1 MMRASPKRTNKA
13 QSNIQRRTPKR
24 RKIEKSERGPASQA
38 VHLKRSRSLISIYCL
53 ALATMTLAVYLPAV
67 FHPFVNFDDY
77 DYVTQNPHVQSGLS
91 AETISWAFTSTEA
104 SNWHPLTWLS
114 HALDCQLF
122 GLNPHGHHLTSV
134 LLHTC
139 NVVLLFLI
147 LQWATGALG
156 MSAMVAALFA
166 LHPFNVESVA
176 WVAERKNV
184 LSTFFF
190 FLALAAYGRYA
201 RRPGLGRYLLVA
213 LAFAMGLASKPML
226 VTLPFVLLL
235 LDYWPLARIQSWTE
249 PQHNPQASW
258 PRLLM
263 EKLPLLCLSVAS
275 SIITM
280 IAQRDAVSQFVT
292 FRMRIENAIYSYSWY
307 VMKIFWP
314 VHLAAIYPH
323 PLNKL
328 SRLGLAASA
337 LFLSAVSLLVWQRRK
352 KLPFAIVGWLWFVGT
367 LVPVIG
373 VVQVGDQGMADRY
386 MYIPAVGIFVI
397 LVWSSA
403 EWSKSQAW
411 LSASARS
418 IGLKVFASL
427 VLLALGLL
435 TIHQIHYW
443 RDPMNLWEHALE
455 VTKDNFVAEDHLAG
469 LLVEQGRINEANRF
483 FESAARVAPLD
494 PISHTGLAAAAQD
507 RGDLQEAIRNYN
519 IALNAKNRGLLAMT
533 YANLAVVYRQ
543 LGDYSTA
550 QQNSELALSHNHE
563 TVEVMIQE
571 SLEALQSVPE
581 ASGYVRL
588 GFLLE
593 GVGRMDYA
601 KSAFEKALQLN
612 PTFAPAHKALQEL
625 PKAR

>member
-1 MMRASPKRTNKA
+1 M
-13 QSNIQRRTPKR
+13 
-24 RKIEKSERGPASQA
+24 
-38 VHLKRSRSLISIYCL
+38 ISIYCI
-53 ALATMTLAVYLPAV
+53 ALAAITFAVYLPAI
-67 FHPFVNFDDY
+67 FHPFVNYDDY
-77 DYVTQNPHVQSGLS
+77 DYVTQNPHVQSGLT
-91 AETISWAFTSTEA
+91 AETIGWALTSTEA

-114 HALDCQLF
+114 HALDCQFF

-134 LLHTC
+134 LLHTG
-139 NVVLLFLI
+139 NAVLLFLI
-147 LQWATGALG
+147 LQWATGAPG
-156 MSAMVAALFA
+156 MSAIVAALFA

-190 FLALAAYGRYA
+190 FLTLAAYGRYA
-201 RRPGLGRYLLVA
+201 RRPSLGRYLLVA

-258 PRLLM
+258 PRLLT
-263 EKLPLLCLSVAS
+263 EKMPLLCLSVAS
-275 SIITM
+275 SVVTM
-280 IAQRDAVSQFVT
+280 IAQRDSVSQFVT
-292 FRMRIENAIYSYSWY
+292 LRMRIENAIYAYSCY

-314 VHLAAIYPH
+314 LHLAVIYPH
-323 PLNKL
+323 PLDKL
-328 SRLGLAASA
+328 SKLAIAASA
-337 LFLSAVSLLVWQRRK
+337 LFLIAVSLLVWRWRK
-352 KLPFAIVGWLWFVGT
+352 EFPYTIVGWLWFVGT

-386 MYIPAVGIFVI
+386 MYIPAVGIFVA
-397 LVWSSA
+397 LVWSFM
-403 EWSKSQAW
+403 EWAKSQAW
-411 LSASARS
+411 VSDSVRS
-418 IGLKVFASL
+418 LGLKVATSF

-443 RDPMNLWEHALE
+443 RDPMDLWAHALQITE
-455 VTKDNFVAEDHLAG
+455 DNFVAEDHLAG
-469 LLVEQGRINEANRF
+469 FLVLQGRIHEANRL
-483 FESAARVAPLD
+483 FESAARAATLD
-494 PISHTGLAAAAQD
+494 PISHTGLATAAQD

-519 IALNAKNRGLLAMT
+519 IALNAKNQGILAMT
-533 YANLAVVYRQ
+533 YANLGVVYRQ
-543 LGDYSTA
+543 LGDYSA
-550 QQNSELALSHNHE
+550 AHQNSEQALSHDHE
-563 TVEVMIQE
+563 TVEIMIQE
-571 SLEALQSVPE
+571 SLEALQSAPE

-612 PTFAPAHKALQEL
+612 PNFTAAQKALQEI
-625 PKAR
+625 PQAR

>member
-1 MMRASPKRTNKA
+1 
-13 QSNIQRRTPKR
+13 
-24 RKIEKSERGPASQA
+24 
-38 VHLKRSRSLISIYCL
+38 
-53 ALATMTLAVYLPAV
+53 MTLAVYLPAV
-67 FHPFVNFDDY
+67 FYPFVNFDDY
-77 DYVTQNPHVQSGLS
+77 DYVTQNPHVQAGLS
-91 AETISWAFTSTEA
+91 AETISWALTSTEA

-134 LLHTC
+134 LLHTG

-147 LQWATGALG
+147 LQWATGVPG
-156 MSAMVAALFA
+156 MSAMAAALFA

-201 RRPGLGRYLLVA
+201 RRPSLGSYLLVA

-235 LDYWPLARIQSWTE
+235 LDYWPLGRIQSWTE
-249 PQHNPQASW
+249 PQHNPQTSW

-263 EKLPLLCLSVAS
+263 EKVPLLCLSVAS

-280 IAQRDAVSQFVT
+280 IAQREAVSQVVT
-292 FRMRIENAIYSYSWY
+292 FRMRIENAIYSYACY

-314 VHLAAIYPH
+314 SHLVVIYPH
-323 PLNKL
+323 PQDELSKL
-328 SRLGLAASA
+328 AIGASA
-337 LFLSAVSLLVWQRRK
+337 LFLIAVSLLVWRRRK
-352 KLPFAIVGWLWFVGT
+352 ESPYAIVGWLWFVGT

-373 VVQVGDQGMADRY
+373 IVQVGDQGMADRY

-397 LVWSSA
+397 LVWSLV
-403 EWSKSQAW
+403 EWAKSQAW
-411 LSASARS
+411 RSDSARS
-418 IGLKVFASL
+418 IALKVVASF
-427 VLLALGLL
+427 VLLALGLI

-443 RDPMNLWEHALE
+443 RDPMALWEHALE
-455 VTKDNFVAEDHLAG
+455 LTKDNFVAEDHLAG
-469 LLVEQGRINEANRF
+469 LLVEQGRIAEANRL

-494 PISHTGLAAAAQD
+494 PISHTGLGAAAQD
-507 RGDLQEAIRNYN
+507 RGDLQEAIRNYE
-519 IALNAKNRGLLAMT
+519 IALHAKDQGLLAMT

-550 QQNSELALSHNHE
+550 RQNSELALSHDHE

-581 ASGYVRL
+581 PSGYVRL

-593 GVGRMDYA
+593 GAGRMDHA

-612 PTFAPAHKALQEL
+612 PNFAPAQKALQEL
-625 PKAR
+625 PQAR